1 MATQGTQ
8 DEKQQH
14 TTPYVLDTSIRKQ
27 KQITWGK
34 DKIIEYPDHKPLQA
48 IIVASVTESLYKS
61 IILHVALEERRIIT
75 RCTFKF

>member
-48 IIVASVTESLYKS
+48 IIVRQSQNRYTNQLYYM
-61 IILHVALEERRIIT
+61 LR
-75 RCTFKF
+75 